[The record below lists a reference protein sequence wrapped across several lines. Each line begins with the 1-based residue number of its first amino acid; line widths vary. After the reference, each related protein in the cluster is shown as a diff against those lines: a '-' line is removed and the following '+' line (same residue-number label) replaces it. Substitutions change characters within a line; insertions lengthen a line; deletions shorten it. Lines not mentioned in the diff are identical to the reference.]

1 MICCYVLCLLIRM
14 ECTIIQLISN
24 IVFASDNII
33 PFGPQQNVQVINQPQ
48 NILSMTFQD
57 QFDIIDYMVGGM
69 IKTLDSKT
77 DIKTNQDIR
86 ATY

>member
-1 MICCYVLCLLIRM
+1 
-14 ECTIIQLISN
+14 
-24 IVFASDNII
+24 
-33 PFGPQQNVQVINQPQ
+33 
-48 NILSMTFQD
+48 MTFLD